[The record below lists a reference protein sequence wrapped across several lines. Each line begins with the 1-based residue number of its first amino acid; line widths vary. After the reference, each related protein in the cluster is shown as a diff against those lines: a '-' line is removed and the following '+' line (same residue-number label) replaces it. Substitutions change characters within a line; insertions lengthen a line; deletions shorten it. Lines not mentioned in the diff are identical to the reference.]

1 MNILKQTPFSSY
13 QVIIPMIVIMFILS
27 GVNKIFTFEATV
39 DSLKKRLQS
48 MPEWFYNIAIIIV
61 ILIEIIAPMIIIN
74 YIIYGQYKN
83 EAYLSSIVLIVFTI
97 LATLLY
103 HFPDFT
109 NYKKSIPFWANISL
123 IGGLLLIAKIIEKI
137 N

>member
-1 MNILKQTPFSSY
+1 MDILKQTPFSSY
-13 QVIIPMIVIMFILS
+13 QVIIPMILIMFILS
-27 GVNKIFTFEATV
+27 GINKILTFEATV
-39 DSLKKRLQS
+39 DSLKTRLQY

-61 ILIEIIAPMIIIN
+61 ILLEIIAPIIIIN
-74 YIIYGQYKN
+74 YIINSQYKN
-83 EAYLSSIVLIVFTI
+83 EAYLSTIILIGFTI

-109 NYKKSIPFWANISL
+109 SYKKSIPFWANVSL
-123 IGGLLLIAKIIEKI
+123 IGGLLLITKIIEK

>member
-1 MNILKQTPFSSY
+1 MNILKQTPFETY

-27 GVNKIFTFEATV
+27 GVNKISTFEATV
-39 DSLKKRLQS
+39 NSLKKHLQS

-74 YIIYGQYKN
+74 YVINGQYKN

-123 IGGLLLIAKIIEKI
+123 IGGLLLIIKIIEQ